1 MSLLFDRDEM
11 HRSAEISPCGAYR
24 YSLGRCWEQTSPVNF
39 VMLNP
44 STADADIDDPTIR
57 RCIGFAKAWGYG
69 SIVVTNL
76 FAFRATDP
84 ADMAKAADPIGP
96 ENDRRI
102 VECAM
107 ASALVVCAW
116 GAHRTIA
123 RRAATVLGLIRES
136 DKTPMVLRTTKD
148 GHPCHPLYLPAD
160 LSPVEWRSYR

>member
-11 HRSAEISPCGAYR
+11 HRSAEISPCGTYR
-24 YSLGRCWEQTSPVNF
+24 YSLGRCWEQTSSVNF

-76 FAFRATDP
+76 FAFRATNP

-96 ENDRRI
+96 ENDDHIRE
-102 VECAM
+102 VAFNEVK
-107 ASALVVCAW
+107 VVCAW
-116 GAHRTIA
+116 GTHGVA
-123 RRAATVLGLIRES
+123 RAGRVRSMLRDMG
-136 DKTPMVLRTTKD
+136 TPTFALRLTK
-148 GHPCHPLYLPAD
+148 GGCPSHPLYLPAD
-160 LSPVEWRSYR
+160 LVPIPY